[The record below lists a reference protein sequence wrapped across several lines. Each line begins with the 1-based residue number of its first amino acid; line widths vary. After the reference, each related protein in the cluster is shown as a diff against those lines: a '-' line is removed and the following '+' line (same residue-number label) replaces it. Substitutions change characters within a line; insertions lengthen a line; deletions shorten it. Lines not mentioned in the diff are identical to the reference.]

1 MLRYPTF
8 LCDYTYNRQ
17 CPKIL
22 QLGNLQKTWKIS
34 LLSGPSP
41 AQWPSAHLHLIVS
54 TLKIQSGP
62 RAWSQSNARF
72 RFSSIHPMLWPF
84 TGQSFPRSV
93 SLLPT
98 LIIERFRFPSL
109 HLVSNVL
116 AIHCTVLLNNYSLF
130 ERDTRPKED
139 GLWENLWKSVF
150 ISEQCLERH
159 WHANVFDKEIRNT
172 ARHCLWKYTVMYH
185 QCSVA
190 QNEKRGHLRE
200 SSIGTISR
208 SSHAWEI

>member
-1 MLRYPTF
+1 M
-8 LCDYTYNRQ
+8 
-17 CPKIL
+17 
-22 QLGNLQKTWKIS
+22 
-34 LLSGPSP
+34 
-41 AQWPSAHLHLIVS
+41 S
-54 TLKIQSGP
+54 TLKIQSGL

-72 RFSSIHPMLWPF
+72 RFSSIHQMLWPF

-93 SLLPT
+93 SLLPA

-109 HLVSNVL
+109 HLVSNVQ

-150 ISEQCLERH
+150 ISEQCLERQ
-159 WHANVFDKEIRNT
+159 WHANVFDKEIRSTKYCTPMSLTEEIRNT
-172 ARHCLWKYTVMYH
+172 ARHCLWKYTVMY

-200 SSIGTISR
+200 ASIGTISR